1 MTTRTGYGRPRLV
14 ASAAGRGPAVHIRYR
29 VRLHVDKYGI
39 VQPRPA
45 GHPDGL
51 LPLYQQ
57 GAVVEVHTGNGS
69 CIAGYNAA
77 IIAESLKNCAE
88 VYLISDIAE
97 GHTPVLEL
105 EHDTAYTAE
114 GVLRLLSRAI
124 ERAAAARDTAAC

>member
-14 ASAAGRGPAVHIRYR
+14 AEATGRGPAVHIRYR

-51 LPLYQQ
+51 LPRYQR

-77 IIAESLKNCAE
+77 IIAESFKNCSA
-88 VYLISDIAE
+88 VYLISDVAE
-97 GHTPVLEL
+97 GHAPVMEL
-105 EHDTAYTAE
+105 GTAYNAE
-114 GVLRLLSRAI
+114 GVLRLLSAAI
-124 ERAAAARDTAAC
+124 ERAAASRDTAAC